1 MCAIAGMLSLRTDD
15 EIREKML
22 KTMER
27 RGPDDRGV
35 YESEGCCL
43 LHARLAIID
52 PQGGVQPMELK
63 WNQEKYVLVYNG
75 LDAPPRHVRGEAA
88 PGVSALRA
96 GRPAALPHV

>member
-75 LDAPPRHVRGEAA
+75 ELYNTSELREERQPDEREGCAHESAA
-88 PGVSALRA
+88 
-96 GRPAALPHV
+96 